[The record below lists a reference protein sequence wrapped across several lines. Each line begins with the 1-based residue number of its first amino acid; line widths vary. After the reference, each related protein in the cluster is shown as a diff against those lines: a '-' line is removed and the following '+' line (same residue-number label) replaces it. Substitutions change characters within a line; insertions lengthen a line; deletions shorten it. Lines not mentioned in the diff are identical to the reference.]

1 MIFRA
6 GTRLWFRAI
15 VTGPFSSF
23 SDARLPSS
31 FQRRKVVLPPGS
43 SRPYVDEEWR
53 DALVTVESGELELEC
68 VRGGRRRFA
77 DGAILWFTDLGL
89 RTMHNRGPVD
99 TVLLAISRR
108 SPS

>member
-1 MIFRA
+1 MSFHRK
-6 GTRLWFRAI
+6 RRPRDQSI
-15 VTGPFSSF
+15 VTDPIPPLPRG
-23 SDARLPSS
+23 RLPSS
-31 FQRRKVVLPPGS
+31 FERRKVVLPPGS
-43 SRPYVDEEWR
+43 SRPFVDEEWR

-77 DGAILWFTDLGL
+77 DGAILWFSDLGL
-89 RTMHNRGPVD
+89 RTIRNRGTVP